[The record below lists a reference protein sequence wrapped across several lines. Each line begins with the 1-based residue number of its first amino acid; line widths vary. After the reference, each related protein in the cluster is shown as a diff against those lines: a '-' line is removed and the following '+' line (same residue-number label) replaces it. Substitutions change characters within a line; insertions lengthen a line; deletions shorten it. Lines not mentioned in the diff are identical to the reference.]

1 MRQFIRISV
10 IAAIAFV
17 AVLAQG
23 RMTEAQTAEIT
34 EKFFTNAPAQ
44 AMPLLSKNAR
54 LDMLD
59 YYRNGL
65 STPTVNE
72 LKGRSRITGMSPH
85 SIDVQI
91 SDSTALQFVLVEPSR
106 FLPDYYIM
114 VVETVNT
121 PVPDSSIRAFDT
133 DWNEMPV
140 ELPGYTSFIPKD
152 KRKLTKTMDE
162 PPLTFTEIRFDPEK
176 KTFVFRDRSKE
187 GYYKGD
193 TPEILAYFLPEI
205 ELRPRIVSGDK
216 KSSNLSDNSKYGRIV
231 FR

>member
-1 MRQFIRISV
+1 MRQYIRISV

-17 AVLAQG
+17 AVFAQG

-72 LKGRSRITGMSPH
+72 LKGRSRITGMSPL

-91 SDSTALQFVLVEPSR
+91 SDSTAVQFVLVEPSR

-114 VVETVNT
+114 VVETVST

-133 DWNEMPV
+133 DWNEMSV
-140 ELPGYTSFIPKD
+140 ELPDYTAFIPKD
-152 KRKLTKTMDE
+152 KKKLTKTMDE
-162 PPLTFTEIRFDPEK
+162 PPLTFTEIRFDPEHK
-176 KTFVFRDRSKE
+176 AFVFRDRSKE
-187 GYYKGD
+187 GYYAAD

-205 ELRPRIVSGDK
+205 ELRPRIGARDK
-216 KSSNLSDNSKYGRIV
+216 KSSAPSGNSKYGRII

>member
-1 MRQFIRISV
+1 MRQYIRLSV

-17 AVLAQG
+17 AVFAQG

-72 LKGRSRITGMSPH
+72 LKGRSRITGMSPL

-106 FLPDYYIM
+106 NLPDYYIM
-114 VVETVNT
+114 VIETVST

-140 ELPGYTSFIPKD
+140 ELPDYTAFIPKD
-152 KRKLTKTMDE
+152 KRKQTKTMEE
-162 PPLTFTEIRFDPEK
+162 PPLTFTEIRFGPEQ
-176 KTFVFRDRSKE
+176 KTFTFRDRSKE
-187 GYYKGD
+187 GYYTGD
-193 TPEILAYFLPEI
+193 TPEILKYFLHEI
-205 ELRPRIVSGDK
+205 ELRPRIVSRNK
-216 KSSNLSDNSKYGRIV
+216 KSSNLSDNSKYGRII